1 MLPARILTK
10 CHTLVQTKCLPQIGK
25 ARQSLFAFGVQALA
39 LKPLVSL
46 NANARAV
53 ITSNCNTAQTTMTR
67 LLHNEQLPKEMSQVV
82 GALGLVKQ
90 ASTVAFD
97 HTEHD
102 GVVGFVGAV
111 QTRRGR
117 AIPCFT
123 DTTLSGKLPAHQD
136 APPRKKAMRAAY
148 NADHQKLT
156 DHTVAALRQFKDQC
170 GFWPRLV
177 FDRWFSYKDLVE
189 LLVREQATFY
199 VRMKAGRF
207 VELFGKDVLVK
218 DLAFRDQT
226 IVLYGIRLRLVISP
240 KTKAWKEPW
249 YILTSDFES
258 SANQIIRL
266 YYHRFEIEESFKD
279 VKHLRGLI
287 KIQVQKALSFK
298 VILWFMI
305 LGIILLYLA
314 ARQVLG
320 IRRLLDPSGHPK
332 KQLSWLRRLLE
343 LLDQLMWQ
351 PVHDLF
357 GWKRA
362 QMAEE

>member
-1 MLPARILTK
+1 
-10 CHTLVQTKCLPQIGK
+10 
-25 ARQSLFAFGVQALA
+25 
-39 LKPLVSL
+39 
-46 NANARAV
+46 
-53 ITSNCNTAQTTMTR
+53 MTR
-67 LLHNEQLPKEMSQVV
+67 LLHNDRLPGEISEVV
-82 GALGLVKQ
+82 GTLELVKQ
-90 ASTVAFD
+90 TSIVAFD

-117 AIPCFT
+117 AIPCFC
-123 DTTLSGKLPAHQD
+123 DTAISGKIPAYQD

-148 NADHQKLT
+148 NANRQKLT
-156 DHTVAALRQFKDQC
+156 DHTVAALKQFKEQC

-207 VELFGKDVLVK
+207 VELFGKNMLAK
-218 DLAFRDQT
+218 DLAFRDQH
-226 IVLYGIRLRLVISP
+226 IVLYGIRLRLVVSP

-258 SANQIIRL
+258 SADRIIHL

-287 KIQVQKALSFK
+287 KIQVQRALSFK

-305 LGIILLYLA
+305 LSIILLYLA
-314 ARQVLG
+314 AKKILGVRQ
-320 IRRLLDPSGHPK
+320 LLDPSGHPK
-332 KQLSWLRRLLE
+332 KQLSWFRRLLE

-357 GWKRA
+357 NWKRA
-362 QMAEE
+362 QMAEG